1 MNAWIIHIKAVTA
14 ALAAL
19 ATCHGGSFET
29 RLTTPAPPEQS
40 WHGRAQVV
48 DVRAGNGEVHVRSTS
63 GDEVEVRVHALTHML
78 TSESVTKIARYGRT
92 VVVYA
97 PDLGG
102 GDVEVHVP
110 RGVALRASADDGS

>member
-19 ATCHGGSFET
+19 ASCHGASFET
-29 RLTTPAPPEQS
+29 RSSTSSPAQA
-40 WHGRAQVV
+40 WRGHAQVV
-48 DVRAGNGEVHVRSTS
+48 DVRAGNGEVHVRSTP
-63 GDEVEVRVHALTHML
+63 GDEIEVRVHALNGGGGADGAL
-78 TSESVTKIARYGRT
+78 KIARHGRT
-92 VVVYA
+92 VIIYA
-97 PDLGG
+97 RDLGG

>member
-1 MNAWIIHIKAVTA
+1 MNTWIIHIKAVTA

-29 RLTTPAPPEQS
+29 RSSAPSPPQA
-40 WHGRAQVV
+40 WRGRAQVV
-48 DVRAGNGEVHVRSTS
+48 DIRAGNGEVHVHSTP
-63 GDEVEVRVHALTHML
+63 GDEVEVRVHPLGGADGAM
-78 TSESVTKIARYGRT
+78 KIARHGRT
-92 VVVYA
+92 VIVYA
-97 PDLGG
+97 RDLGG